1 MESIWSAFL
10 SSGANCPGL
19 HSKEEK
25 EMEVQEL
32 NEKERMARLDS
43 YFSALKELIPAETEN
58 APEEE
63 KK

>member
-1 MESIWSAFL
+1 M
-10 SSGANCPGL
+10 SSGANCPGQ

-25 EMEVQEL
+25 EMDVQEL